1 MVSACFLL
9 TPCNFFFEAAE
20 AVGVDSVFTE
30 APGPGNAGTIDND
43 ESISGEPTTGSPVLE
58 VIDIDLTGLV
68 AVEGVCKKSKRYDYV
83 H

>member
-9 TPCNFFFEAAE
+9 TPCNFFLEAAV
-20 AVGVDSVFTE
+20 AVGVDSVFI

-68 AVEGVCKKSKRYDYV
+68 AVEGVCNENKKIYK
-83 H
+83 HL